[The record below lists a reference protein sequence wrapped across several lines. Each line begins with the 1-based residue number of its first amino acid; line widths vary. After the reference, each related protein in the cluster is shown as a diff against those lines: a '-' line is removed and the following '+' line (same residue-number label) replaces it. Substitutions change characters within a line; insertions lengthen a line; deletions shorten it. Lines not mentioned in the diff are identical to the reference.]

1 MVRVRAE
8 DAVKKII
15 FCREIDCSLEATL
28 GQSVPQ
34 EIRKGSAARYI
45 ETCWQC
51 VPRAPSSNPLT
62 YKFHLEESVTSEQ
75 RCRRRAKRNPQRS
88 LNDKGHLG
96 SGITDDFCFSFIF
109 PLLHLPRFLRWTQVS
124 AVVWS
129 GEKTA
134 LFLDLWVACQRLKD
148 ALYPVLTMLPVGLP
162 KLLQAGLQSTA
173 PPRPPSCPL
182 TQVSRLSLTPS
193 PLPPSVLP
201 GPVPIEGTAF
211 HRPHT
216 EEDGE
221 TVYAQCTHV
230 ELCPSLTAHLWASPS
245 EKPRPGATGPG
256 LAQADVTPNWCKHV
270 HFSAKHSVCFRQG
283 THCLRPETPPQQ
295 HDEGGLA
302 HVLLGG
308 QASLPPLHAQVLDG
322 ALQRSLT
329 LWQRVQNSC
338 NRVGAAQWV
347 HAVNRGSSRSN
358 PEEHVTHKCAQQ
370 TLV

>member
-8 DAVKKII
+8 DAVKKIL

-162 KLLQAGLQSTA
+162 KLLQAWAAVYSPA
-173 PPRPPSCPL
+173 PAALLPTHSGQQALPD
-182 TQVSRLSLTPS
+182 T
-193 PLPPSVLP
+193 LPPAALSSP
-201 GPVPIEGTAF
+201 WTSS
-211 HRPHT
+211 HRG
-216 EEDGE
+216 D
-221 TVYAQCTHV
+221 
-230 ELCPSLTAHLWASPS
+230 
-245 EKPRPGATGPG
+245 
-256 LAQADVTPNWCKHV
+256 
-270 HFSAKHSVCFRQG
+270 
-283 THCLRPETPPQQ
+283 
-295 HDEGGLA
+295 
-302 HVLLGG
+302 
-308 QASLPPLHAQVLDG
+308 SLP
-322 ALQRSLT
+322 
-329 LWQRVQNSC
+329 
-338 NRVGAAQWV
+338 
-347 HAVNRGSSRSN
+347 
-358 PEEHVTHKCAQQ
+358 
-370 TLV
+370 